1 MNKKITFIKY
11 ILPIFI
17 LFLVGCSENQSIV
30 NQIDEREANEIVV
43 FLASKGIEA
52 QKIQASVQ
60 EAAGG
65 GAATILWNIAVAP
78 DRAVE
83 AMALLNQ
90 NGLPRIK
97 GTTLLELFAKGGL
110 MTSDKEE
117 TIRYQAGVE
126 EELTNIIRKIDG
138 VLDADVQIS
147 FPTSEELTP
156 GGEKKKIKAA
166 VYVKHQGVFD
176 DPNNHLETKVKR
188 LLSGS
193 IDGLDFENVSVVS
206 DRARLANVKMG
217 ADKVLISGKP
227 KEKNYVSI
235 WSIIMTKGSLARFRM
250 IFFFFICAIIVFA
263 GTAGW
268 LIYRFYPQL
277 KAKKTAA
284 KEEEQ
289 EKETEEKT

>member
-1 MNKKITFIKY
+1 M
-11 ILPIFI
+11 
-17 LFLVGCSENQSIV
+17 LFLVGCAENQSIV

-43 FLASKGIEA
+43 FLASKGIAA
-52 QKIQASVQ
+52 QKVQGAVQ

-65 GAATILWNIAVAP
+65 GASTILWNITVEP

-83 AMALLNQ
+83 SMALLNQ

-97 GTTLLELFAKGGL
+97 GTTLLDLFAKGGL

-117 TIRYQAGVE
+117 TIRYQAGME

-138 VLDADVQIS
+138 VLDANVQIS
-147 FPTSEELTP
+147 FPTTEELTP
-156 GGEKKKIKAA
+156 GGEQKKIKAA
-166 VYVKHQGVFD
+166 VYVKHQGVFE

-188 LLSGS
+188 LVAGS
-193 IDGLDFENVSVVS
+193 VDGLDFENVSVVA
-206 DRARLANVKMG
+206 DRARLASVKIMPG
-217 ADKVLISGKP
+217 KELISGKP

-250 IFFFFICAIIVFA
+250 IFFFFIFAIIVFA
-263 GTAGW
+263 GAAGW
-268 LIYRFYPQL
+268 LIYKFYPQI

-284 KEEEQ
+284 KEKKEE
-289 EKETEEKT
+289 ETEEKT